1 MSESDVAVTATT
13 TQPQQQ
19 QHQPLGDWVESLL
32 AQIES
37 RLDEKNKQVAQR
49 MADMAERI
57 DALEASIQDL
67 VHGPAP
73 QGTPSL

>member
-49 MADMAERI
+49 
-57 DALEASIQDL
+57 SK
-67 VHGPAP
+67 
-73 QGTPSL
+73 